1 MTGGA
6 APEMRLL
13 NFRPSAQGSRLG
25 FAAIEL
31 PIGLKI
37 TGISLHRAP
46 DERFFALLPSAAD
59 LDQDGVQKRDAYGN
73 RMWRPIVEWTSSSGQ
88 RDWSA
93 RLVALVRE
101 RFPDVFG
108 PQWSRR

>member
-1 MTGGA
+1 MTDVI
-6 APEMRLL
+6 PMRLL
-13 NFRPSAQGSRLG
+13 SFRPSAQGNRLG

-46 DERFFALLPSAAD
+46 DNQFYALLPTAAD

-73 RMWRPIVEWTSSSGQ
+73 RMWRPIVEWTSSGGQ

-93 RLVALVRE
+93 KLIALVRT
-101 RFPDVFG
+101 RFPEVFG
-108 PQWSRR
+108 AQRPRR